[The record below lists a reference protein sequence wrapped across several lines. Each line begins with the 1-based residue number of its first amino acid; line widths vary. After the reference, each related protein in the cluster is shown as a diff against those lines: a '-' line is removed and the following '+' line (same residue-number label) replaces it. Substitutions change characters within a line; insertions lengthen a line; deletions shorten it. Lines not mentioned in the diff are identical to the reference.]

1 MTKYERAKQFYSR
14 ATFALSDFLHGRID
28 ELEFKK
34 EEKCDFLGNEGKY
47 KALELFKKYNT
58 GLGR

>member
-28 ELEFKK
+28 ELELKK
-34 EEKCDFLGNEGKY
+34 QWQN
-47 KALELFKKYNT
+47 LEN
-58 GLGR
+58 RAIREMN

>member
-1 MTKYERAKQFYSR
+1 MSMTKYERAKQFYSR

-34 EEKCDFLGNEGKY
+34 TVAKLRK
-47 KALELFKKYNT
+47 
-58 GLGR
+58 

>member
-1 MTKYERAKQFYSR
+1 MSTTKYERAKQFYSR

-34 EEKCDFLGNEGKY
+34 QWQN
-47 KALELFKKYNT
+47 LEN
-58 GLGR
+58 RAIREMN